1 MEFLES
7 GRLDKLS
14 VDNDQSEALITLLDA
29 VVIRLEGGTDFDLQV
44 LEEPKSSS
52 SKWSHLIISHLKNH
66 TPSCKASFFFFSFF
80 LSFFFCLGSSSRVK
94 EVTETVDIT
103 E

>member
-1 MEFLES
+1 MYLEFLES

-14 VDNDQSEALITLLDA
+14 VDNDQSEQLVNLLDA

-52 SKWSHLIISHLKNH
+52 GKNIG
-66 TPSCKASFFFFSFF
+66 
-80 LSFFFCLGSSSRVK
+80 LYYL
-94 EVTETVDIT
+94 
-103 E
+103 